1 MKEKVTLES
10 IEKQFELNPKVII
23 QHLEFLKAFTIFTEC
38 LNVNESDFETIRAS
52 LPNHQFLGYSLN
64 ETYMIFIGVK
74 KNQEV
79 TGSNIEYLWIKKTDD
94 PIYYGVAQENIRLL
108 NYIKPPVV
116 NIGETYYSIN
126 HPCKSVRRSGGFT
139 HILAE
144 MQSHLVSNF
153 YLYKIVDIRSNIKV
167 IKRKDRLYFD
177 LNPILLLKYDGS
189 KDRSNVLTLIETFG
203 KLASFYKQY
212 NKE

>member
-1 MKEKVTLES
+1 MKEKVTLEA
-10 IEKQFELNPKVII
+10 IEKQFELNPKIII

-38 LNVNESDFETIRAS
+38 LNADESTFETIRAS
-52 LPNHQFLGYSLN
+52 LPNHQFLGYSLD

-74 KNQEV
+74 KDQEV
-79 TGSNIEYLWIKKTDD
+79 TGANIEYLWIKKTDD
-94 PIYYGVAQENIRLL
+94 PIYYGVAQGNIRLL

-126 HPCKSVRRSGGFT
+126 HPCKSIRRSGDFV

-144 MQSHLVSNF
+144 MQSHLATSF
-153 YLYKIVDIRSNIKV
+153 YLYKILDISSNTKV

-177 LNPILLLKYDGS
+177 LNPMILFKYNNDE
-189 KDRSNVLTLIETFG
+189 DRENILSLFETFG
-203 KLASFYKQY
+203 QLAKFYKQY

>member
-1 MKEKVTLES
+1 MKEKVTLET
-10 IEKQFELNPKVII
+10 IEKQSELNPKVIL
-23 QHLEFLKAFTIFTEC
+23 QHLEFLKAFTIFTDY
-38 LNVNESDFETIRAS
+38 LNVNESEFKTIRGS
-52 LPNHQFLGYSLN
+52 LPNNEFLGYRLD

-74 KNQEV
+74 KDHVISEA
-79 TGSNIEYLWIKKTDD
+79 NIEYLWIKKKDD

-108 NYIKPPVV
+108 NYGKPPVV
-116 NIGETYYSIN
+116 KVGSTYYSIN
-126 HPCKSVRRSGGFT
+126 HPYKSVRRSGDFM

-144 MQSHLVSNF
+144 MQTHLSANF
-153 YLYKIVDIRSNIKV
+153 YLYKILDIRSNGKAT
-167 IKRKDRLYFD
+167 KRKDRLYFD
-177 LNPILLLKYDGS
+177 LSPTLLLKYDNS

>member
-1 MKEKVTLES
+1 MKEKVTLET

-38 LNVNESDFETIRAS
+38 LNVDESTFKTIRSS
-52 LPNHQFLGYSLN
+52 LPNHEFLRHSLN

-74 KNQEV
+74 KDHVISEA
-79 TGSNIEYLWIKKTDD
+79 NIEYLWIKKTDD
-94 PIYYGVAQENIRLL
+94 PIYYGVVQENIRLL
-108 NYIKPPVV
+108 NYSQPPVV
-116 NIGETYYSIN
+116 KIGATYYSIN
-126 HPCKSVRRSGGFT
+126 HPYKRVRRSGDFM

-144 MQSHLVSNF
+144 MQTHLSANF
-153 YLYKIVDIRSNIKV
+153 YLYKILDIRSNDKV

-177 LNPILLLKYDGS
+177 LNPTILLKYDNS
-189 KDRSNVLTLIETFG
+189 KDRRNVLTLIETFG

>member
-38 LNVNESDFETIRAS
+38 LNVNESDFETIRAK
-52 LPNHQFLGYSLN
+52 LPHHQFLGYSLD

-74 KNQEV
+74 RDHELAG
-79 TGSNIEYLWIKKTDD
+79 TNIEYLWIKKKDD
-94 PIYYGVAQENIRLL
+94 PIYYGVVQENIRLL

-116 NIGETYYSIN
+116 NIGETYYRIK
-126 HPCKSVRRSGGFT
+126 HPSKIVHHSGDFT
-139 HILAE
+139 HVLAE
-144 MQSHLVSNF
+144 MQSHLSANF
-153 YLYKIVDIRSNIKV
+153 YLYKILDIRSEAKV

-177 LNPILLLKYDGS
+177 LNPILLLKYDNE
-189 KDRSNVLTLIETFG
+189 KDRSNVLSLFETFG
-203 KLASFYKQY
+203 QLAEFYKQY